1 MGQIIFRKSA
11 LDKISSLD
19 QLDQTMKV
27 VKPSDF
33 IAVIAMGVIV
43 IAALVWSII
52 GSIPESVSGM
62 GVLISSDEVVAVKY
76 TNQGAVKNVFVQR
89 GDFIKNGEVIAR
101 IERTDMLDQIT
112 QVQTTIENLLKTQE
126 LINQNTKNGV
136 SKERRMRELFEQG
149 LITEN
154 EYVSSKQNSL
164 DIDRQVNE
172 KRHELAVLNENYQKS
187 TRIVSPTTGIVLE
200 MSVEKNDYVNP
211 GTTIALIGK
220 DSTSPTEAILFIA
233 ANEGKKIKQGMK
245 IGVIPST
252 VKREEYGYI
261 QGIVTEVSEYPVTEA
276 YMNTVLKNSM
286 LTRTFT
292 QIQNPIEVRASIIP
306 DPNTVSGYKWSS
318 SKGPDEKM
326 SSGILCSSTVTVEEK
341 RPIELVIPM
350 FKKKILGIGS
360 DDTYEA
366 QQQSPLQQ
374 PPVQ

>member
-1 MGQIIFRKSA
+1 MGQILFRKSA

-33 IAVIAMGVIV
+33 IAVIAMGIIIV
-43 IAALVWSII
+43 AALVWSIV

-62 GVLISSDEVVAVKY
+62 GVMISSDEVVSVKY
-76 TNQGAVKNVFVQR
+76 SNQGAVKNVFVQR
-89 GDFIKNGEVIAR
+89 GDYIKNGEIIAR

-112 QVQTTIENLLKTQE
+112 QAQTTIENLLKTQE
-126 LINQNTKNGV
+126 LINSNTKNGV

-154 EYVSSKQNSL
+154 EYVSSKQSSL
-164 DIDRQVNE
+164 DIDRQVSE
-172 KRHELAVLNENYQKS
+172 KRHELAVLNENYQKA
-187 TRIVSPTTGIVLE
+187 TRIVSPTTGVVLE

-220 DSTSPTEAILFIA
+220 DDTSPMEAVIFVA

-306 DPNTVSGYKWSS
+306 DPTTVSGYKWSS
-318 SKGPDEKM
+318 SKGPEEKM

-341 RPIELVIPM
+341 RPIELVIPL
-350 FKKKILGIGS
+350 FKKKILGIGAE
-360 DDTYEA
+360 DTYEA
-366 QQQSPLQQ
+366 QQQAPLQ
-374 PPVQ
+374 

>member
-1 MGQIIFRKSA
+1 
-11 LDKISSLD
+11 
-19 QLDQTMKV
+19 
-27 VKPSDF
+27 
-33 IAVIAMGVIV
+33 
-43 IAALVWSII
+43 
-52 GSIPESVSGM
+52 
-62 GVLISSDEVVAVKY
+62 
-76 TNQGAVKNVFVQR
+76 
-89 GDFIKNGEVIAR
+89 
-101 IERTDMLDQIT
+101 
-112 QVQTTIENLLKTQE
+112 
-126 LINQNTKNGV
+126 V

-187 TRIVSPTTGIVLE
+187 TRILSPTTGIVLE

-220 DSTSPTEAILFIA
+220 DGTSPTEAILFIA

-366 QQQSPLQQ
+366 QQQAPLQQ